1 MIPKQAKKRAPNEL
15 VLATFRI
22 PYEKWEKFQ
31 EAASAAGTTASA
43 TLLAFIEG
51 YLAEAETGSKP
62 TTPNP
67 PESPEP
73 SDVLEPN
80 SSNRDSELE
89 PSAVSRSAV
98 SPFNPHSTAE
108 IKQQVEAIV
117 ELKMTEFEPT
127 IQGIQTQV
135 NTLSKRLE
143 QVEEKVEQLSQRKTG
158 KGSEFIDVQAVS
170 VDSDLNRDDLN
181 NDEAL
186 DDDYDPDNLGGLSQL
201 GLCMEFGINPNN
213 LNRHAI
219 RRGLSTAEYL
229 HQLTGWVYRNGQYYP
244 PES

>member
-1 MIPKQAKKRAPNEL
+1 MIPKQAKRRDPNEL

-31 EAASAAGTTASA
+31 QAASAAGTTASA

-62 TTPNP
+62 TTPTP
-67 PESPEP
+67 PESQEQ
-73 SDVLEPN
+73 SDWVQPN
-80 SSNRDSELE
+80 SSSRDSELE
-89 PSAVSRSAV
+89 PSAVSQL
-98 SPFNPHSTAE
+98 NPQSTAE
-108 IKQQVEAIV
+108 IKQQIEAIV
-117 ELKMTEFEPT
+117 QLKMTEFEPT
-127 IQGIQTQV
+127 IHGIQTQV
-135 NTLSKRLE
+135 NTLSKRLD
-143 QVEEKVEQLSQRKTG
+143 QVEDTVGKLSQRKTG

-170 VDSDLNRDDLN
+170 VDSDLNRDALH

-186 DDDYDPDNLGGLSQL
+186 NDDYDPDNLGGISQL

-229 HQLTGWVYRNGQYYP
+229 HQLTGWVYRNGKYYP

>member
-1 MIPKQAKKRAPNEL
+1 MIPKQAKTRDPNEL

-22 PYEKWEKFQ
+22 PYQKWEKFQ
-31 EAASAAGTTASA
+31 QAASAAGTTASA

-67 PESPEP
+67 PESQEE
-73 SDVLEPN
+73 SDSVDPN
-80 SSNRDSELE
+80 SSKRDSELE
-89 PSAVSRSAV
+89 PSAVSQ
-98 SPFNPHSTAE
+98 FNPQSTAE
-108 IKQQVEAIV
+108 IKQQIEEILQ
-117 ELKMTEFEPT
+117 LKMTEFEPT

-143 QVEEKVEQLSQRKTG
+143 QVEDRVSQLSQRKTG

-170 VDSDLNRDDLN
+170 VDSHLNQDDLN

-186 DDDYDPDNLGGLSQL
+186 NDDYNPDNLGGISQL

-219 RRGLSTAEYL
+219 RRGLSTSEYL
-229 HQLTGWVYRNGQYYP
+229 HQLTGWVYRNGKYYP